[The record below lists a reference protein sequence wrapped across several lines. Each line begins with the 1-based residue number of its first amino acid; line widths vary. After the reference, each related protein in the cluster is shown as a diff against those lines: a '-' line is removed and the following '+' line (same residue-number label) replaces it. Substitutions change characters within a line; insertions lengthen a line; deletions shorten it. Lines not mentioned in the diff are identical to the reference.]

1 MNKEI
6 FIERILVYYDI
17 PQVFIAK
24 DAIDTR
30 YLCMYIGS
38 QSDYDSYVG
47 VQISQSRLFE
57 LFAGKID
64 LRTAYQAPEIQ
75 EYFDIH
81 NAGDL
86 RVVAMNSSIEDQY
99 LPDEDFFTAIDLDD
113 TIEREVLSLNKPV
126 LHIGLEDGHSTP
138 RADIKV
144 LSRVLGEV
152 DGIYSSACI
161 RLGVPVAKRRLVAYV
176 ASAASYNIH
185 MYADVEPDLFGQ
197 TEVDGVFEHISN
209 LFQRTSVGDVSESLS
224 EVKGVE
230 LSHYKSLIRVLKK
243 NDLAMKYKYLTTQMD
258 APVVS
263 HHIET
268 QQIKD
273 VAELLSLN
281 DDDEVLNVEY
291 MGSFAKVDATRTGL
305 WTFDVEGEEG
315 TVGTISGRVSDINI
329 LTGVVIKSERY
340 RITCEQKTKSDAASI
355 VGKNIYTLVGIERV
369 E

>member
-138 RADIKV
+138 RADI
-144 LSRVLGEV
+144 
-152 DGIYSSACI
+152 
-161 RLGVPVAKRRLVAYV
+161 
-176 ASAASYNIH
+176 
-185 MYADVEPDLFGQ
+185 
-197 TEVDGVFEHISN
+197 
-209 LFQRTSVGDVSESLS
+209 
-224 EVKGVE
+224 
-230 LSHYKSLIRVLKK
+230 
-243 NDLAMKYKYLTTQMD
+243 
-258 APVVS
+258 
-263 HHIET
+263 
-268 QQIKD
+268 
-273 VAELLSLN
+273 
-281 DDDEVLNVEY
+281 LNVEY

-305 WTFDVEGEEG
+305 WTFDVAGEEG

>member
-113 TIEREVLSLNKPV
+113 TIEREVLSLN
-126 LHIGLEDGHSTP
+126 
-138 RADIKV
+138 
-144 LSRVLGEV
+144 
-152 DGIYSSACI
+152 
-161 RLGVPVAKRRLVAYV
+161 
-176 ASAASYNIH
+176 
-185 MYADVEPDLFGQ
+185 
-197 TEVDGVFEHISN
+197 
-209 LFQRTSVGDVSESLS
+209 
-224 EVKGVE
+224 
-230 LSHYKSLIRVLKK
+230 
-243 NDLAMKYKYLTTQMD
+243 
-258 APVVS
+258 
-263 HHIET
+263 
-268 QQIKD
+268 
-273 VAELLSLN
+273 

>member
-6 FIERILVYYDI
+6 FIDRILVYYDI

-30 YLCMYIGS
+30 YLCIFIDS
-38 QSDYDSYVG
+38 NSDYDLYVG
-47 VQISQSRLFE
+47 VQISQARLFE

-64 LRTAYQAPEIQ
+64 LRTAYQSPEIK

-81 NAGDL
+81 HAEDI
-86 RVVAMNSSIEDQY
+86 RVVAMNSSIEEQY
-99 LPDEDFFTAIDLDD
+99 LPEEDFFTTIDLDD
-113 TIEREVLSLNKPV
+113 TIESEVLSLNKPV
-126 LHIGLEDGHSTP
+126 LHIGLEDSHSAP
-138 RADIKV
+138 RANIKV
-144 LSRVLGEV
+144 LSKVLGEV
-152 DGIYSSACI
+152 DGIYSSACA
-161 RLGVPVAKRRLVAYV
+161 RLGVPVAKRKLVAYL

-243 NDLAMKYKYLTTQMD
+243 NDLALKYKYLTTQMD

-263 HHIET
+263 HHIES
-268 QQIKD
+268 QKIKD

-291 MGSFAKVDATRTGL
+291 IGSFAKVDATRTGL

-315 TVGTISGRVSDINI
+315 IVGTISGRVSDINI
-329 LTGVVIKSERY
+329 LTGVVIKSKRY
-340 RITCEQKTKSDAASI
+340 KITCEQKSKSDAVSK
-355 VGKNIYTLVGIERV
+355 VGKNIYTLVDIETI

>member
-81 NAGDL
+81 NAGNL

-99 LPDEDFFTAIDLDD
+99 WADEDFFTASDLDD
-113 TIEREVLSLNKPV
+113 TIEREV
-126 LHIGLEDGHSTP
+126 
-138 RADIKV
+138 
-144 LSRVLGEV
+144 
-152 DGIYSSACI
+152 
-161 RLGVPVAKRRLVAYV
+161 
-176 ASAASYNIH
+176 
-185 MYADVEPDLFGQ
+185 
-197 TEVDGVFEHISN
+197 
-209 LFQRTSVGDVSESLS
+209 
-224 EVKGVE
+224 
-230 LSHYKSLIRVLKK
+230 
-243 NDLAMKYKYLTTQMD
+243 
-258 APVVS
+258 
-263 HHIET
+263 
-268 QQIKD
+268 
-273 VAELLSLN
+273 LSLN

>member
-17 PQVFIAK
+17 PKVFIAK

-99 LPDEDFFTAIDLDD
+99 LPDEDFFAAID
-113 TIEREVLSLNKPV
+113 
-126 LHIGLEDGHSTP
+126 
-138 RADIKV
+138 
-144 LSRVLGEV
+144 
-152 DGIYSSACI
+152 
-161 RLGVPVAKRRLVAYV
+161 
-176 ASAASYNIH
+176 
-185 MYADVEPDLFGQ
+185 
-197 TEVDGVFEHISN
+197 
-209 LFQRTSVGDVSESLS
+209 
-224 EVKGVE
+224 
-230 LSHYKSLIRVLKK
+230 
-243 NDLAMKYKYLTTQMD
+243 LTTQMD